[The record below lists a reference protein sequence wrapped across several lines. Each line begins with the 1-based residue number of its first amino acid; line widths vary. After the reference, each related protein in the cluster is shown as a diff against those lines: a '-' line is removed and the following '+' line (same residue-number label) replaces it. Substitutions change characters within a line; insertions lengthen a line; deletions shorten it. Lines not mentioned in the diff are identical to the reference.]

1 MKGRIFIR
9 VTMKPL
15 MSADREPR
23 ARGRRAVPGR
33 SPIGESIAETT
44 LAQAAVVPTERSM
57 PAVMMTKHMPRL
69 VSANIEL

>member
-1 MKGRIFIR
+1 MNGRIFIR
-9 VTMKPL
+9 VDHEAVDD
-15 MSADREPR
+15 ADREPH
-23 ARGRRAVPGR
+23 AEARRAARAEGPSARR
-33 SPIGESIAETT
+33 SPTTT